1 MNGIGAVAG
10 VALLIIF
17 LFGIFLGI
25 VVIASISFN
34 RDSLKGT
41 PPDSASSGTRWL
53 VGVSRRDHQP
63 GQLPPSPEEG
73 PGQGRG
79 QEW

>member
-10 VALLIIF
+10 VGAPHHLPLRHI
-17 LFGIFLGI
+17 LG
-25 VVIASISFN
+25 VLVIASISFN
-34 RDSLKGT
+34 RDPLKGT

-63 GQLPPSPEEG
+63 GQVPPSPEES

-79 QEW
+79 QGW

>member
-1 MNGIGAVAG
+1 MHGISAVAG

-34 RDSLKGT
+34 RDPLKGA
-41 PPDSASSGTRWL
+41 PPDSASGGIRWL
-53 VGVSRRDHQP
+53 VGMRRRDCRP
-63 GQLPPSPEEG
+63 GQLPREQ
-73 PGQGRG
+73 PGQDRRR
-79 QEW
+79 W

>member
-1 MNGIGAVAG
+1 MHGISAVAG

-34 RDSLKGT
+34 RDTLKGA
-41 PPDSASSGTRWL
+41 PPDSASGGTRWL
-53 VGVSRRDHQP
+53 VGMRRRDCRP
-63 GQLPPSPEEG
+63 GQLPRER
-73 PGQGRG
+73 RG
-79 QEW
+79 QDQGQW